1 MILGNVTGA
10 NAINSMQLESKN
22 RQITYSDIQMI
33 TNNFE
38 KLLGQGGFGKVYL
51 GFVEGNPVAVKMIS
65 QSAICISNFCLRHIK
80 AICAIFFSSFKYMKI
95 ICDFIL

>member
-1 MILGNVTGA
+1 MILGNVTGG
-10 NAINSMQLESKN
+10 NTTNSMQLESKN
-22 RQITYSDIQMI
+22 RQFTYSDIQMI

-65 QSAICISNFCLRHIK
+65 QSAIEGYQQFLSEARNHNLCHI
-80 AICAIFFSSFKYMKI
+80 F
-95 ICDFIL
+95 